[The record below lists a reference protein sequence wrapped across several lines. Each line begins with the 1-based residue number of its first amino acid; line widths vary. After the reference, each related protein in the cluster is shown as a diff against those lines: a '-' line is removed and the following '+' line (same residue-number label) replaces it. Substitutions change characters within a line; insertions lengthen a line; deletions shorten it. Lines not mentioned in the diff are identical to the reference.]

1 MVYEKE
7 KEEAER
13 MLKVIEEP
21 PRFIEILPKLTN
33 LIYTLGIMT
42 VVQSIVLKELNE
54 KGLIKKNG

>member
-1 MVYEKE
+1 MAYEKE

-21 PRFIEILPKLTN
+21 PRLLGILPKLAN

-42 VVQSIVLKELNE
+42 VIQSIILKEL
-54 KGLIKKNG
+54 IKKDG

>member
-1 MVYEKE
+1 MAYEKE

>member
-21 PRFIEILPKLTN
+21 PRWLDNFQGLVP
-33 LIYTLGIMT
+33 LIYTLAIST
-42 VVQSIVLKELNE
+42 TIQSIVLKEF
-54 KGLIKKNG
+54 IKNHG